1 MHKAGS
7 GENEYGQGQET
18 RDALF
23 GHLPPSLFGVLSSP
37 ARRDYARLILWV
49 YRAFFGENYAD
60 PVRKDD
66 LVAFIATQIDRLSD
80 IAEDFSADA
89 ANADASQNPHNV
101 YLRLKQA
108 GWLVEHSR
116 GYVQMV
122 DLDAS
127 VSMLLETLSAIE
139 EGEAVHFG
147 GTIAALE
154 SVIERLGENPL
165 DKASSLADAALR
177 ARRFQQHLS
186 AIIGNLR
193 AHEQRI
199 VSDPQ
204 PTRILASFFHF
215 VEDVLISDYRV
226 IKTTNNPFRHRNR
239 IIQMI
244 SDYEHDPA
252 VVAAFAQGYVAQG
265 LAGNHDTALSKVRQH
280 LAQVKRIFDAAEERL
295 DDIDAFRSRLEQRI
309 ARTVSYMNE
318 VDGSSLLRLTHL
330 LRDVAGVPC
339 DWEDPVEVPS
349 ELADPVR
356 HWGPESLASPAMR
369 RPIAAPSPVR
379 RAEVDPALIAYDQ
392 SQKVYLLQLAV
403 TPQKIADYIERNLGA
418 RDGLD
423 AGQFRIESPEQAL
436 LLQGA
441 RQLDMFGNKDL
452 LRRFRV
458 VHDPGRVVETDWS
471 AFSAFRIERISPDS
485 PSIEQ

>member
-1 MHKAGS
+1 MHSHSEGNRQPGK
-7 GENEYGQGQET
+7 

-23 GHLPPSLFGVLSSP
+23 GHLPPSLFAVLASP
-37 ARRDYARLILWV
+37 ARRDYARLILWI
-49 YRAFFGENYAD
+49 YRAFFGENYAN

-66 LVAFIATQIDRLSD
+66 LVAFIATQIDRLDD
-80 IAEDFSADA
+80 IVDDFAAEA
-89 ANADASQNPHNV
+89 ANADASQNPLNV
-101 YLRLKQA
+101 YVKLRQA
-108 GWLVEHSR
+108 GWLVEHTR
-116 GYVQMV
+116 GYVEMV

-154 SVIERLGENPL
+154 SVIERLGENPF

-193 AHEQRI
+193 VHEQRI

-204 PTRILASFFHF
+204 PTRILARFFDF
-215 VEDVLISDYRV
+215 VEDVLIADYRV

-252 VVAAFAQGYVAQG
+252 TVSAFAQGYVAQG
-265 LAGNHDTALSKVRQH
+265 LASNPEIAISRVRHH
-280 LAQVKRIFDAAEERL
+280 LTQVKRIFDAAEERL

-318 VDGSSLLRLTHL
+318 VDASSLVRITHL
-330 LRDVAGVPC
+330 LRDVAALPAAW
-339 DWEDPVEVPS
+339 DDALEVAS

-356 HWGPESLASPAMR
+356 HWGPDNLASPAAR
-369 RPIAAPSPVR
+369 RVVAPPSPVR
-379 RAEVDPALIAYDQ
+379 TVRVDPALVAYDH
-392 SQKVYLLQLAV
+392 SQKRYLLQLAV
-403 TPQKIADYIERNLGA
+403 TPQKIAAYIESNLGE
-418 RDGLD
+418 RDRLD
-423 AGQFRIESPEQAL
+423 AGAFRITSPEEAL

-441 RQLDMFGNKDL
+441 RQLDMVGNKDL
-452 LRRFRV
+452 ARRYRV
-458 VHDPGRVVETDWS
+458 VHEPGRIVETDWS
-471 AFSAFRIERISPDS
+471 AFTAFRIERLS
-485 PSIEQ
+485 PSVPSTQA

>member
-1 MHKAGS
+1 MQTES
-7 GENEYGQGQET
+7 NEHREKGT

-23 GHLPPSLFGVLSSP
+23 GHLPPSLFAVLASP

-49 YRAFFGENYAD
+49 YRAFFGEHYTN

-80 IAEDFSADA
+80 IADDFASDA
-89 ANADASQNPHNV
+89 ANADASQNPLKV
-101 YLRLKQA
+101 YLKLRQA

-116 GYVQMV
+116 GYVEMV

-154 SVIERLGENPL
+154 SVIERLGDDPF

-199 VSDPQ
+199 VADPQ
-204 PTRILASFFHF
+204 PTQILARFFDF
-215 VEDVLISDYRV
+215 VEDVLIADYRV

-244 SDYEHDPA
+244 SDYEHDA
-252 VVAAFAQGYVAQG
+252 EVVAAFAQGYQAQG
-265 LAGNHDTALSKVRQH
+265 LATNPETATSRVRQH
-280 LAQVKRIFDAAEERL
+280 LDQVKRIFDAAEERL

-318 VDGSSLLRLTHL
+318 IDGSSLLRVTHL
-330 LRDVAGVPC
+330 LRDASALPLEW
-339 DWEDPVEVPS
+339 DDAVEVPS
-349 ELADPVR
+349 ELTDPVR
-356 HWGPESLASPAMR
+356 HWGPDSLAAPTPR
-369 RPIAAPSPVR
+369 RIVAPPSPVR
-379 RAEVDPALIAYDQ
+379 TSSIDPAMVAYDH
-392 SQKVYLLQLAV
+392 SQKAYLLRLAV
-403 TPQKIADYIERNLGA
+403 TPQKIADYVERNLGK
-418 RDGLD
+418 RDALD
-423 AGQFRIESPEQAL
+423 AEAFGIETPEEAL

-441 RQLDMFGNKDL
+441 RQLDMYASRDL
-452 LRRFRV
+452 SRRFRV

-471 AFSAFRIERISPDS
+471 AFTAFRIERLSPEPAS
-485 PSIEQ
+485 NEQ

>member
-1 MHKAGS
+1 MQTAGHEKPRH
-7 GENEYGQGQET
+7 GA

-23 GHLPPSLFGVLSSP
+23 GHLPPSLFAVLASP
-37 ARRDYARLILWV
+37 ARRDYARLVLWI
-49 YRAFFGENYAD
+49 YRAFFGENYAN

-80 IAEDFSADA
+80 IADDFASDA
-89 ANADASQNPHNV
+89 ANADASQNPLNV
-101 YLRLKQA
+101 YLKLKQA
-108 GWLVEHSR
+108 GWLVEHTR

-154 SVIERLGENPL
+154 SVIERLGENPF

-193 AHEQRI
+193 AHEERI
-199 VSDPQ
+199 VSDPD
-204 PTRILASFFHF
+204 PTRILARFFDF
-215 VEDVLISDYRV
+215 VEDVLIADYRV

-244 SDYEHDPA
+244 SDYEHDA
-252 VVAAFAQGYVAQG
+252 QIVAAFAQGYVAQG
-265 LAGNHDTALSKVRQH
+265 LAGSLDLAVSRVRQH
-280 LAQVKRIFDAAEERL
+280 LGQVKRIFDAAEERL

-318 VDGSSLLRLTHL
+318 IDGSSLVRITHL
-330 LRDVAGVPC
+330 LRDVAGTPLAW
-339 DWEDPVEVPS
+339 DEPVEVAS
-349 ELADPVR
+349 ELTDPVR
-356 HWGPESLASPAMR
+356 TLGPENLATPSAR
-369 RPIAAPSPVR
+369 RVVAAPSPVHR
-379 RAEVDPALIAYDQ
+379 VVVDPALIAYDH
-392 SQKVYLLQLAV
+392 SQKRYLLQLAV
-403 TPQKIADYIERNLGA
+403 TPEKIAAYLERNLAGRDSLEAGA
-418 RDGLD
+418 
-423 AGQFRIESPEQAL
+423 FSITSPEEAL

-441 RQLDMFGNKDL
+441 RQLDMFAHKEL
-452 LRRFRV
+452 ARRFRV
-458 VHDPGRVVETDWS
+458 VHEFGRIVETDWS
-471 AFSAFRIERISPDS
+471 AFTAFRIERLSSTSS
-485 PSIEQ
+485 PSTHA

>member
-1 MHKAGS
+1 MQTASNGKREPGP
-7 GENEYGQGQET
+7 

-23 GHLPPSLFGVLSSP
+23 GHLPPSLFAVLASP

-49 YRAFFGENYAD
+49 YRAFFGEHYTN

-80 IAEDFSADA
+80 IVDDFASDA
-89 ANADASQNPHNV
+89 ANADASQNPLNV
-101 YLRLKQA
+101 YLKLRQA
-108 GWLVEHSR
+108 GWLVEHTR
-116 GYVQMV
+116 GYVEMV

-204 PTRILASFFHF
+204 PTTILARFFDF
-215 VEDVLISDYRV
+215 VEDVLIADYRV

-244 SDYEHDPA
+244 SDYEHDA
-252 VVAAFAQGYVAQG
+252 RIVGAFAQGYVAQG
-265 LAGNHDTALSKVRQH
+265 LASSLDMAVSKVRQH
-280 LAQVKRIFDAAEERL
+280 LGQVKRIFDAAEDRL

-318 VDGSSLLRLTHL
+318 VDGSTLLRITHL
-330 LRDVAGVPC
+330 LRDTAALPLEW
-339 DWEDPVEVPS
+339 DAPVEVAS

-356 HWGPESLASPAMR
+356 AWGPESLATPALR
-369 RPIAAPSPVR
+369 RVVAPPSPVR
-379 RAEVDPALIAYDQ
+379 TSQIDPALVAYDQ
-392 SQKVYLLQLAV
+392 TQKLYLLKLAV
-403 TPQKIADYIERNLGA
+403 TPQKIADYIEANLGA
-418 RDGLD
+418 RERLD
-423 AGQFRIESPEQAL
+423 ADAFRIESPEQAL

-441 RQLDMFGNKDL
+441 RQLDMYASKEL
-452 LRRFRV
+452 SRRFRV
-458 VHDPGRVVETDWS
+458 VHEPGRVVETDWS
-471 AFSAFRIERISPDS
+471 AFTAFRIERLSSDPAS
-485 PSIEQ
+485 TKS